1 MDTTFLAVTEASRHA
16 NMSTLRTA
24 EVLSAFLHRMSEHQA
39 THYER
44 DILLALSRDVACL
57 GGRHNDNAQM
67 EQPHNGGTTSR

>member
-57 GGRHNDNAQM
+57 GGRHIDNAQM
-67 EQPHNGGTTSR
+67 EHPHDGRTNSR